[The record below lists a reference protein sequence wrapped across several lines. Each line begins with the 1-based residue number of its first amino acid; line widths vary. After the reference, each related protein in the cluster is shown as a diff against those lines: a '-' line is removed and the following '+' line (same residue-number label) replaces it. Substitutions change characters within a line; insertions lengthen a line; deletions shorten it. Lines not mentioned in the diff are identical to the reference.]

1 MKRIFGFGSKGRSP
15 LGSSSNLRR
24 NCVGFGLENASS
36 LNSPRY
42 HIRDK
47 DTGKIHKAASMGNV
61 AKVQHLLI
69 LGENGVNDKDKK
81 NRTALHFA
89 CAYGHPEVV
98 TLLVERKC
106 NIDICDSDGSTA
118 LIKAVQCQEEE
129 CATILLEHG
138 ADPNVKDSSGNTA
151 LHYAVYIENTSI
163 AVKLLLHNANTEA
176 KNKDGHTPL
185 LLALRE
191 NKQQMAEVLVNKKAN
206 IHAVDELERQV
217 IFEYDEKRLKHSQIN
232 NSVLEIEPRA
242 SASCI
247 LVDES
252 SEDESLTRLSNK
264 PGPGD
269 PWPTSDEE
277 DSNFDT
283 KNFPKV
289 NLTEL
294 WTTTQQFKKNRAKY
308 DILKPENRTLFDSS
322 DSDSQN
328 EDMDETLPKTS
339 VKQSFSGPS
348 ILSSDPN
355 EGATTPIIGKEENGT
370 KSASQD
376 QTNNGNLTYVDA
388 GHKKSK
394 SDLMSALGLGE
405 EEEEESPWDSESIS
419 ERLPQKGV
427 SHLSGAVHERGNNI
441 NGQVEDMIY
450 IPSCMSGSRNFKMAK
465 LEKTR
470 NVGIPVANMESPEKY
485 PQLKT
490 TSEMKDSLLSKA
502 IGMKDVQTFKSE
514 PNLEVTSE
522 EEQKRLDGSENN
534 QSQVEEK
541 RKEHKGNEMEVSET
555 LSDGFAATD
564 NDDGLIQQ
572 RKNEKT
578 DNQKFPIE
586 ENKKHEG
593 DPALHTKE
601 VKKNE
606 NEKYTS
612 KESVTTPAFEMADSL
627 TGGLIQVKDGCHLS
641 EIDQDEER
649 PIKKASIE
657 KEKAPQKINAMDDLD
672 DLTQSSETASEDY
685 ELLYPSYENM
695 LLLIEQLRM
704 EYKDSVSLLKLWDA
718 VHSYKRLIELKK
730 SHCELLIG
738 KIKKMENKVCE
749 LQKELSST
757 KEVKSQL
764 EHEKV
769 EWEGEIH
776 NLRFA
781 LKEEKEKRRNA
792 DNAYEKIKQH
802 LRKKEEQYNKEVEV
816 KQQLEISLRTLEVE
830 LKTVKINLNQVLEDR
845 NDLQRQLTQEQNAR
859 ILQDGILANH
869 LCKQKEIEM
878 AQTKMS
884 SEIDDLAAK
893 LETASSKCLHLD
905 KKNQFLH
912 QELLSMKTMQKKCE
926 KLEKNKKK
934 LEQEVVNLKSHIE
947 KKNME
952 EHGQLEQYKQEI
964 EDRARQDLVEK
975 LKQVNLFLKTQAASQ
990 ENLEQLRESNN
1001 ASIRSQMELR
1011 IKDLEYELSKIKTQ
1025 EDSNKIELEKYKQL
1039 YVEEFKIRKSLLNK
1053 LNKANERLED
1063 VNTQLLVEKQ
1073 NRSLLSTVSPRPVVE
1088 CSCVGSLNNSLVLNR
1103 SYFPRENLVV
1113 PTSNPK
1119 PSNKSMENYLAEM
1132 QQKLEKSITRELKEV
1147 ADELESGSLRASPL
1161 GSTHKSS
1168 QDLLSEASQEYVE
1181 ILKKKYMI

>member
-176 KNKDGHTPL
+176 QNKDGHTPL

-232 NSVLEIEPRA
+232 NS
-242 SASCI
+242 
-247 LVDES
+247 VDES

-355 EGATTPIIGKEENGT
+355 EGATKPIIGKEENGT

-593 DPALHTKE
+593 DPALKKRKKE

-606 NEKYTS
+606 NEKHTS

-738 KIKKMENKVCE
+738 KIKKMENKVRE

-776 NLRFA
+776 NLR
-781 LKEEKEKRRNA
+781 
-792 DNAYEKIKQH
+792 Y
-802 LRKKEEQYNKEVEV
+802 
-816 KQQLEISLRTLEVE
+816 
-830 LKTVKINLNQVLEDR
+830 
-845 NDLQRQLTQEQNAR
+845 
-859 ILQDGILANH
+859 
-869 LCKQKEIEM
+869 
-878 AQTKMS
+878 
-884 SEIDDLAAK
+884 
-893 LETASSKCLHLD
+893 
-905 KKNQFLH
+905 
-912 QELLSMKTMQKKCE
+912 
-926 KLEKNKKK
+926 
-934 LEQEVVNLKSHIE
+934 
-947 KKNME
+947 
-952 EHGQLEQYKQEI
+952 
-964 EDRARQDLVEK
+964 
-975 LKQVNLFLKTQAASQ
+975 
-990 ENLEQLRESNN
+990 
-1001 ASIRSQMELR
+1001 
-1011 IKDLEYELSKIKTQ
+1011 
-1025 EDSNKIELEKYKQL
+1025 
-1039 YVEEFKIRKSLLNK
+1039 
-1053 LNKANERLED
+1053 
-1063 VNTQLLVEKQ
+1063 
-1073 NRSLLSTVSPRPVVE
+1073 
-1088 CSCVGSLNNSLVLNR
+1088 
-1103 SYFPRENLVV
+1103 
-1113 PTSNPK
+1113 
-1119 PSNKSMENYLAEM
+1119 
-1132 QQKLEKSITRELKEV
+1132 
-1147 ADELESGSLRASPL
+1147 
-1161 GSTHKSS
+1161 
-1168 QDLLSEASQEYVE
+1168 E
-1181 ILKKKYMI
+1181 ILF